1 MFMEILI
8 VLLAL
13 FLMGAGLLGVFL
25 PFLPGVPLAWIGLFL
40 YATLTSFSQISI
52 TAVFVFLGLTAFTIV
67 IDIAAPLWGAKK
79 YHATKYGFFGASL
92 GLLFGFWIFGP
103 FGILLGPL
111 VGALLGEMWAG
122 KNAEKSLN
130 TAFGVLVGL
139 LAGMAIK
146 FAIVLAI
153 IVFFIFSLI
162 F

>member
-1 MFMEILI
+1 MEILI
-8 VLLAL
+8 VLLSL
-13 FLMGAGLLGVFL
+13 FLMGIGLVGIFL
-25 PFLPGVPLAWIGLFL
+25 PFLPGVPLAWIGLFI
-40 YATLTSFSQISI
+40 YAAFTSFTQISL
-52 TAVFVFLGLTAFTIV
+52 TAIFVFLGLAAFTIIV
-67 IDIAAPLWGAKK
+67 DIVAPLLGAKK
-79 YHATKYGFFGASL
+79 YNATKYGFFGASL

-111 VGALLGEMWAG
+111 VGALFGEMWAG

-146 FAIVLAI
+146 FAVALAI
-153 IVFFIFSLI
+153 IVFFIVSLI